1 MAQDFLTDAFIRL
14 RQKLKVISGRVIADS
29 EGADDVLQDSFV
41 RLWRKQYP
49 LQSEKEAEALLTRAV
64 KNASLNERR
73 RKRGVPMVMDMADE
87 TPDAEEKEEA
97 FEQLKRMA
105 NTAKRWYKLPS
116 YRLNFPEY
124 AERAIEET
132 CINHLIHRDMAVK
145 GSEVHIDIY
154 DDRIEFYSPGGMLD
168 GTRIQDQDYRKV
180 ASKRR
185 NPILAEVFSQ
195 LDYMEKRGSGLR
207 KIVSRTES
215 LAAYTKDKTPYFRSD
230 SSSFFTII
238 PNVNYGLTDADFQRI
253 IDANGGKDET
263 IERYPEIGVG
273 DLGSTT
279 KKLHQKTTHK
289 LPKRTTHKQTDKQL
303 GTTSQLIMDRLV
315 DDPLATMDKLAAIT
329 GISPDGVKWQL
340 DKLKKEGYIERQGSR
355 RSGSWKVLIKK

>member
-1 MAQDFLTDAFIRL
+1 
-14 RQKLKVISGRVIADS
+14 
-29 EGADDVLQDSFV
+29 
-41 RLWRKQYP
+41 
-49 LQSEKEAEALLTRAV
+49 
-64 KNASLNERR
+64 
-73 RKRGVPMVMDMADE
+73 
-87 TPDAEEKEEA
+87 
-97 FEQLKRMA
+97 
-105 NTAKRWYKLPS
+105 
-116 YRLNFPEY
+116 
-124 AERAIEET
+124 
-132 CINHLIHRDMAVK
+132 MAVK

-279 KKLHQKTTHK
+279 KKLHQKTTPKDYTKTTPK
-289 LPKRTTHKQTDKQL
+289 LHQKQL
-303 GTTSQLIMDRLV
+303 GTTSQLIIDTLT
-315 DDPLATMDKLAAIT
+315 DDPLASVEKLAALA
-329 GISPDGVKWQL
+329 GISLDGVKWQL
-340 DKLKKEGYIERQGSR
+340 GKLKRDGYIKRIGSN
-355 RSGSWKVLIKK
+355 RSGSWKVLVKK

>member
-1 MAQDFLTDAFIRL
+1 MT
-14 RQKLKVISGRVIADS
+14 VI
-29 EGADDVLQDSFV
+29 
-41 RLWRKQYP
+41 
-49 LQSEKEAEALLTRAV
+49 EAAV
-64 KNASLNERR
+64 KEGNQTPYYLNLDGT
-73 RKRGVPMVMDMADE
+73 RKAYIRSGNESVP
-87 TPDAEEKEEA
+87 
-97 FEQLKRMA
+97 
-105 NTAKRWYKLPS
+105 TAKRWYKLPS

-195 LDYMEKRGSGLR
+195 LDYMEKRGSGLK

-215 LAAYTKDKTPYFRSD
+215 LAAYTQDKTPYFRSD

-238 PNVNYGLTDADFQRI
+238 PNVNYGLTDADFQRQ
-253 IDANGGKDET
+253 AWRN
-263 IERYPEIGVG
+263 
-273 DLGSTT
+273 
-279 KKLHQKTTHK
+279 
-289 LPKRTTHKQTDKQL
+289 
-303 GTTSQLIMDRLV
+303 
-315 DDPLATMDKLAAIT
+315 
-329 GISPDGVKWQL
+329 W
-340 DKLKKEGYIERQGSR
+340 
-355 RSGSWKVLIKK
+355 RS